1 MELTIKR
8 IKEAQPSQI
17 YNLLLPIIQ
26 KTFNAFS
33 YVKISEKEFYNLVI
47 KEIELS
53 KKTYNNDISYSDYI
67 NRKIRVFLSEK
78 TKTLLFDTNSSFDL
92 VNNYINFK
100 CKLTT
105 STEDII
111 KQFEKLNKFF
121 ETYNFLPSPDL
132 LIELIDKNT
141 IFSKMIGTIIKD
153 YNSQIVSGKFE
164 DIFENNLLIMTIET
178 YCMINNIEIQDT
190 SEKETNYTSDAETV
204 DSIHAYLYEI
214 GNIPILSVEEE
225 KELAL
230 RISNGDLIAKQ
241 IFIESNLKFVVS
253 VAKKYIGRGLPLLDL
268 IQEGNMGLMT
278 AVERF
283 DVEKGFRFLT
293 YATSWIKQSILRAI
307 ANTGRNIRIPV
318 YLHEKVNKYI
328 KTVTYLENKLNRVP
342 TNEEIADEMKISV
355 QEVIKLYKL
364 QNDTISIN
372 NVVGDDGD
380 TELEDFIPASE
391 VTPEDIAI
399 EGTLQSQ
406 VRKLFQECNLK
417 EREID
422 ILMLRY
428 GFNDRNPM
436 TLEEVGQKYGLT
448 RERVRQIEAKA
459 LMKIRRSKHIKELA
473 VYMQHPDESLANIEE
488 FREKYRSQK
497 NPHKAYLKDDGRT
510 KEKENDEDM
519 SKALQS
525 IYEYFKDYTR
535 EQVDEMLSKLTEEE
549 RALVTLRYGEDLDNP
564 NGGKLT
570 KEDTNKFYGTLVPKM
585 KRLLAN
591 PTGEKKRKPR
601 KPREKKV
608 ETTIATS
615 EVVKPIVDA
624 PKPLIQEQPDL
635 SSEKTSS
642 IASVSEEIKEEVEGE
657 LIPKVEAK
665 EETTVTNPEE
675 TSNDITKNDCQKML
689 ELLRTPTFTQMIN
702 VLTVKESIII
712 SLKLGYVDGKYFST
726 KSIANFL
733 GIEESEVIETTK
745 KILLLYK
752 ENINNILDN
761 IIELATKMEEKGKGL
776 SIKPLNK

>member
-1 MELTIKR
+1 MKLTIKR

-190 SEKETNYTSDAETV
+190 SEKETNYTSDAETI

-318 YLHEKVNKYI
+318 HLHEKVNKYI

-342 TNEEIADEMKISV
+342 TNEEIANEMKISIP
-355 QEVIKLYKL
+355 EVTKLYKL
-364 QNDTISIN
+364 QSDTVSIN
-372 NVVGDDGD
+372 TMIGDDGD

-497 NPHKAYLKDDGRT
+497 NPYKAYLKDDGRT

-535 EQVDEMLSKLTEEE
+535 EQIDEMLSKLTEEE

-564 NGGKLT
+564 TGGKLT

-591 PTGEKKRKPR
+591 STEEKKRMQS
-601 KPREKKV
+601 EKIEENPV
-608 ETTIATS
+608 DAS
-615 EVVKPIVDA
+615 EVIKQIVDET
-624 PKPLIQEQPDL
+624 KPLVKEQTVTSPKKL
-635 SSEKTSS
+635 SPMT
-642 IASVSEEIKEEVEGE
+642 SVSKKAKEAVEVELAPVNDTGD
-657 LIPKVEAK
+657 
-665 EETTVTNPEE
+665 
-675 TSNDITKNDCQKML
+675 SSDITKSDCLKML